1 MPTLIFIGR
10 KISAQNIFENI
21 NVNTV
26 SMQSVLLKHQGKP
39 KKMCMPGTRTNKNWE
54 TLPIKT
60 LSLSDCKANIIQ
72 LLMFTKDKSN

>member
-21 NVNTV
+21 NVTTV

-39 KKMCMPGTRTNKNWE
+39 NKCACQEQEQIKKGKPF
-54 TLPIKT
+54 
-60 LSLSDCKANIIQ
+60 
-72 LLMFTKDKSN
+72 LLRL